1 MVAST
6 PASSSSSER
15 SSAAAAA
22 ILSSSSSSTSESS
35 PTWLGACV
43 GLIMSKGSPVPC
55 NDFDDIPSADVCDD
69 VSAVE
74 DDVLW
79 QCMLCVMCVV
89 AGEFSPLFFFPFFAP
104 KFVEAHSLK
113 NMPTAATFS
122 GCGLQLSSRWGCN
135 SRHAEDATLV
145 TLISRNATLVYVGL
159 LQIQDLFH
167 HVQHERDISD
177 LLLVRR

>member
-74 DDVLW
+74 DECCGSVL
-79 QCMLCVMCVV
+79 MLCVMCVV

-113 NMPTAATFS
+113 KLPLLVAATFS
-122 GCGLQLSSRWGCN
+122 GCGLQLRSRWGCN
-135 SRHAEDATLV
+135 SGHIVIT
-145 TLISRNATLVYVGL
+145 
-159 LQIQDLFH
+159 
-167 HVQHERDISD
+167 
-177 LLLVRR
+177 